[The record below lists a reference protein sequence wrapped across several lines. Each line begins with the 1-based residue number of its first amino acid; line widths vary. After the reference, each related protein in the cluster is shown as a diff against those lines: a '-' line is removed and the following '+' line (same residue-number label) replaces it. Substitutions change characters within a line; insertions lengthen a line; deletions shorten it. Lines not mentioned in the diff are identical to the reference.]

1 MNDIAVSKPLGRNKI
16 HPKKF
21 ALWVACASIL
31 MMFAALTSAYIVRRA
46 GGNWLEF
53 QLPSI
58 FYFNTLTILVSSATL
73 HASYLAFKRQNFSL
87 YKMLLLATLVLGFVF
102 VGLQY
107 EGWTAL
113 ATSGV
118 PLRTNPSGDF
128 VYVLSAIHAVHV
140 LGGIAALVVAGLHA
154 YTLPAKVT
162 PARKLRFELTLTYW
176 HFVDFLWLYLLVF
189 LIQLA

>member
-1 MNDIAVSKPLGRNKI
+1 MNDIVVNKPLGRNKI

-53 QLPSI
+53 QLPSV
-58 FYFNTLTILVSSATL
+58 FYLNTVTILASSITL
-73 HASYLAFKRQNFSL
+73 HGSYLAFKKQNFNM
-87 YKMLLLATLVLGFVF
+87 YKLLLGISLILGIAFV
-102 VGLQY
+102 VLQY
-107 EGWTAL
+107 QGWTVLSAE
-113 ATSGV
+113 GV

-140 LGGIAALVVAGLHA
+140 LGGIAALVVASLHA
-154 YTLPAKVT
+154 YTLPYKVT

>member
-31 MMFAALTSAYIVRRA
+31 MMFASLTSAYIVRRA

-53 QLPSI
+53 QLPAV
-58 FYFNTLTILVSSATL
+58 FYFNTLTIVLSSITL
-73 HASYLAFKRQNFSL
+73 QGAYRAFKKQNFSL
-87 YKMLLLATLVLGFVF
+87 YKILLVVTLILGLLF

-107 EGWTAL
+107 QGWTTL
-113 ATSGV
+113 AAEGV

-140 LGGIAALVVAGLHA
+140 LGGIAVLIVAGLHA
-154 YTLPAKVT
+154 YTLPEKVT